1 MYCPQLRKGVN
12 VPIERWLRTSVSLPK
27 GVLTGVVVFSL
38 REGVDRSWRLTLIAD
53 GDQKNGQL
61 ERKPNSHGVSHSQD
75 RCLGLAL

>member
-1 MYCPQLRKGVN
+1 M
-12 VPIERWLRTSVSLPK
+12 SVSLPK

-61 ERKPNSHGVSHSQD
+61 ELKPNSHGVSHS
-75 RCLGLAL
+75 